1 MWSGHDSNIASILNT
16 LGAFDP
22 HCPAFASTL
31 YFELR
36 NNSGQAVIN
45 IYHKDDDLDVFE
57 PITISGCKFDCPLN
71 DFTTVL
77 SDYLVDIDT
86 WESECSVKQKTQD
99 DEVAEAKARL
109 EEILRNKLGY

>member
-36 NNSGQAVIN
+36 NNSGTAFIN

-57 PITISGCKFDCPLN
+57 PITISGCEFDCSL
-71 DFTTVL
+71 DKFAKVL
-77 SDYLVDIDT
+77 SDYLVDLDT
-86 WESECSVKQKTQD
+86 WEDECSTKPTNYD
-99 DEVAEAKARL
+99 DEVAAAKERL
-109 EEILRNKLGY
+109 EEILKNKLGY